1 MTEQD
6 RHGEAPGPICR
17 RLIRAADRAA
27 LATVERERESWPYA
41 SLVLVACDLGARP
54 VVLISTLADHT
65 RNILAD
71 DRVSLLYDGTGG
83 LDDPLTGAR
92 VSVQGRA
99 VATEDEALRARY
111 IARHPSAAGTVDF
124 ADFSFYRIE
133 VERAHLVAG
142 FGRIH
147 WVEAND
153 VILDASAAAELAA
166 AEPGIIDHMNDD
178 HGDAIDLFANVLLE
192 RPGEGWT
199 MTGIDPE
206 GVDLRHGGEIAR
218 LDFDPPIADPGAAR
232 TVLVDL
238 ANRARESG

>member
-27 LATVERERESWPYA
+27 LATVERESWPHA
-41 SLVLVACDLGARP
+41 SLVLVACDHGARP

-111 IARHPSAAGTVDF
+111 IARHPRAAGYVDF

-142 FGRIH
+142 FGRIR
-147 WVEAND
+147 WVEAD
-153 VILDASAAAELAA
+153 DMILDASAAAELAA
-166 AEPGIIDHMNDD
+166 AEPGILEHMNDD

-192 RPGEGWT
+192 RPGDGWT

-218 LDFDPPIADPGAAR
+218 LDFDHPIADLGAAR